1 METWEALLLGIIQGI
16 TEFLPVSS
24 SGHLELGQYFLGF
37 KNLDKYVLFNLI
49 CHLGTLCAIF
59 CIFFNQIK
67 TSLTTPKSFWQV
79 VLGTL
84 PLFPLVFILKP
95 IKSLFDQ
102 PQYLGFF
109 FLISAGLI
117 FCGSLVRFKLS
128 DSPKRVWND
137 PLTIGIFQS
146 IAILPGI
153 SRSGATI
160 SAAQLLGWDKEK
172 AITFSFLLAIPAILG
187 GTLLE
192 IIQIIKAPIDSIAS
206 ISMSQFA
213 VGFLSSFIMGFFA
226 LKLLIQL
233 TIKDKW
239 IYFAW
244 YCLAIGIFTLFYF
257 NFIA

>member
-24 SGHLELGQYFLGF
+24 SGHLELTQHFLGF
-37 KNLDKYVLFNLI
+37 KNLENYVFFNLI

-59 CIFFNQIK
+59 LMFFQQIR
-67 TSLTTPKSFWQV
+67 TSLTTPKIFWQV

-84 PLFPLVFILKP
+84 PLFPLVLILKP
-95 IKSLFDQ
+95 IKSIFDQ

-109 FLISAGLI
+109 FILSAIVI
-117 FCGSLVRFKLS
+117 FYGALYRFNLNQN
-128 DSPKRVWND
+128 PKRYWKD

-160 SAAQLLGWDKEK
+160 SAARLIGWTKEE
-172 AITFSFLLAIPAILG
+172 AITFSFMLAIPAILG
-187 GTLLE
+187 GTVLE
-192 IIQIIKAPIDSIAS
+192 IIQLIRTPSEALPPINL
-206 ISMSQFA
+206 MQFMI
-213 VGFLSSFIMGFFA
+213 GFLTSFGIGYFA

-244 YCLAIGIFTLFYF
+244 YCLTIGIVTLLYF
-257 NFIA
+257 NLFV